1 MSTLMTIVIILGS
14 ISLKL
19 TYIVSNPF
27 HQNVISSFRQK
38 GDEKFM
44 VNKEGATFQE

>member
-27 HQNVISSFRQK
+27 HQK